1 MLIFGAV
8 TLTQQMWGRINPGS
22 SNPGGAALHT
32 EPAAHSSASF
42 PHLIHELHANCP
54 HCGRTIDIPQA
65 AVHSDGT
72 ARGYC
77 STCRTEVFEA
87 SLDN

>member
-1 MLIFGAV
+1 LTGEKLGAY
-8 TLTQQMWGRINPGS
+8 NS
-22 SNPGGAALHT
+22 ASAFAGGAALHT
-32 EPAAHSSASF
+32 ETAAHSSAF

-77 STCRTEVFEA
+77 SSCRTEVFEA
-87 SLDN
+87 SLEN

>member
-1 MLIFGAV
+1 M
-8 TLTQQMWGRINPGS
+8 
-22 SNPGGAALHT
+22 HT
-32 EPAAHSSASF
+32 ETAASHSSASF

-54 HCGRTIDIPQA
+54 HCGRMIDIAQA

-77 STCRTEVFEA
+77 CTCRTEVFEA
-87 SLDN
+87 SLEN

>member
-1 MLIFGAV
+1 
-8 TLTQQMWGRINPGS
+8 
-22 SNPGGAALHT
+22 LHT
-32 EPAAHSSASF
+32 ETATHSLPNSF

-54 HCGRTIDIPQA
+54 HCGRLIDIPQA

-77 STCRTEVFEA
+77 CTCRTEVFEA
-87 SLDN
+87 SLEN

>member
-1 MLIFGAV
+1 MDAAV
-8 TLTQQMWGRINPGS
+8 PLTRQKLWAYKPATAFA
-22 SNPGGAALHT
+22 GGAALHT

-54 HCGRTIDIPQA
+54 HCGGTVDIPQA
-65 AVHSDGT
+65 AVHSDGS

-77 STCRTEVFEA
+77 SSCRTELFEA

>member
-1 MLIFGAV
+1 
-8 TLTQQMWGRINPGS
+8 LTIADGRAYKPGKS
-22 SNPGGAALHT
+22 ISGGAALHT
-32 EPAAHSSASF
+32 ETATHSLANSF

-54 HCGRTIDIPQA
+54 HCGRLIDIPQA

-77 STCRTEVFEA
+77 CTCRTEVFEA
-87 SLDN
+87 SLEN